1 VVLGNYQHLGLFD
14 GHDLAILSPRQHMR
28 RHDDALGASQEYRVD
43 SHDPL
48 LLRDIAY
55 YQAASHGFQKGLLAW
70 KGARPTELQ
79 VGQQ

>member
-1 VVLGNYQHLGLFD
+1 MILLGVVWLVLGGLLALGL
-14 GHDLAILSPRQHMR
+14 HVRLAGIGRSTAEFTDRQ
-28 RHDDALGASQEYRVD
+28 LP
-43 SHDPL
+43 PL
-48 LLRDIAY
+48 LMRDIAY

>member
-1 VVLGNYQHLGLFD
+1 
-14 GHDLAILSPRQHMR
+14 
-28 RHDDALGASQEYRVD
+28 VD